1 MSEPKYYRGQN
12 GGYFQLSEMTE
23 SHAKLFPVGGGM
35 CYSVPVE
42 KFAELFTESEL
53 PTALTC
59 MSVELDS
66 FDERYVA
73 WTNPAVRWNGWLIA
87 YVSFEDCLKILEATP
102 DQLVE
107 DEDGYLF
114 NDSEGNEYH
123 MGRCKEPGLENF
135 YYLDGF
141 CFIESGG
148 YPEGATEKWGIVHV
162 DDETIWE
169 VITSESGEESL
180 SLYDSPDAAASEVL
194 SSYAERLRSA
204 ADELANTPPERAERV
219 VDTFTSDDLPG
230 MEFRVE
236 PVYITSDGSIVDYD
250 GEPVRWKEGR

>member
-1 MSEPKYYRGQN
+1 MSEPKYYQRHN
-12 GGYFQLSEMTE
+12 GGYFELSEMTE

-35 CYSVPVE
+35 CFSVPVE
-42 KFAELFTESEL
+42 NFAELFTESEL

-59 MSVELDS
+59 MNVELDS
-66 FDERYVA
+66 FEQRYVA

-107 DEDGYLF
+107 DDEGYLL
-114 NDSEGNEYH
+114 NTTDGNEYY
-123 MGRCKEPGLENF
+123 MSRCKTEGLESF

-162 DDETIWE
+162 DDKTIWE
-169 VITSESGEESL
+169 VSVDESGEESL
-180 SLYDSPDAAASEVL
+180 SLYDTRDAAAAEVL

-204 ADELANTPPERAERV
+204 ADELANTPKERADGV
-219 VDTFTSDDLPG
+219 VDTFTTDDLPNF
-230 MEFRVE
+230 EFRVE
-236 PVYITSDGSIVDYD
+236 PVYLTSDGQIVDYD
-250 GEPVRWKEGR
+250 GTPVRWKEGR